1 MDLRDDYRPTAL
13 DLIGA
18 GFYLILV
25 GQEQIN
31 QRLDHLQHQLNR
43 LQRMEQSEMATID
56 ELSASLDAQKAS
68 LDNLTTLEAAE
79 AAGGLQP
86 GQVAVDQATLD
97 AAAQK
102 VADNQAEIDALI
114 AADQTPQ
121 P

>member
-1 MDLRDDYRPTAL
+1 MRERDRAEQFSVRELIELLAWETAL
-13 DLIGA
+13 RFHHLEHLI
-18 GFYLILV
+18 
-25 GQEQIN
+25 IN
-31 QRLDHLQHQLNR
+31 QEAQT
-43 LQRMEQSEMATID
+43 MATID

-114 AADQTPQ
+114 AADSTVQ
-121 P
+121 PPPAG